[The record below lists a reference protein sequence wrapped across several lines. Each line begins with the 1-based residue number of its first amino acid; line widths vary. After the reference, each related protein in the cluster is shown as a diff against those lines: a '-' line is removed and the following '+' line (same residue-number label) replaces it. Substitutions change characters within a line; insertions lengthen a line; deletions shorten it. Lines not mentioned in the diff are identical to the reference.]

1 MRAIAVQRNH
11 DSQSPERVILSDRG
25 TRSMDMPV
33 TEPHT
38 DTAHTTTKQPV
49 RLSPRRQVILLVV
62 VTGLVGMGVFLG
74 PRALQKSEEASA
86 PVESQAT
93 ADGGFKATAAQW
105 ADLKIEPVRQMEF
118 PQAEDTDGKI
128 ANDDDLTTPVFS
140 PYSGRVVKLF
150 ARAGDTVHQGD
161 PLFAVQAAEFVQ
173 GQSDLISAAATART
187 ARAQLTLTEA
197 NEKRQH
203 ELFLAHGAAQ
213 KDWQQ
218 SQVDLA
224 NAQGGLNTAQI
235 GLAAV
240 RNRLR
245 ILGKT
250 DQEIDAIEQASDV
263 RQLDPIGVV
272 FAPIDGIVVQRQIGL
287 GQNIVS
293 TSSGG
298 SNQQFQIGNLSK
310 VWMLANV
317 REENAPDVHLGDPVE
332 VNVLAYPGRVFAGKI
347 TRVSPAIDPVLHRL
361 PVWAEV
367 ENPDGVLKPEMFARF
382 RIISGP
388 SNGPSSAVLDKSVV
402 YEGAN
407 AHVWLANDAGKTLA
421 IRQIKVGRVTGG
433 IVQVLDGLK
442 PGDKVV
448 TSGAVFIDRAAAG
461 D

>member
-1 MRAIAVQRNH
+1 V
-11 DSQSPERVILSDRG
+11 
-25 TRSMDMPV
+25 DMPA
-33 TEPHT
+33 TEPRT
-38 DTAHTTTKQPV
+38 DMTHGTTKGPV
-49 RLSPRRQVILLVV
+49 HLSRKRQFTLLVI
-62 VTGLVGMGVFLG
+62 VTVLVGAGVFLG
-74 PRALQKSEEASA
+74 PRALHKPEEAAASA
-86 PVESQAT
+86 PAQAT
-93 ADGGFKATAAQW
+93 ADGGFKATTAQW
-105 ADLKIEPVRQMEF
+105 ADLKVESVKQVDF

-140 PYSGRVVKLF
+140 PYTGRVVKLF
-150 ARAGDTVHQGD
+150 ARAGDVVHQGD
-161 PLFAVQAAEFVQ
+161 PLFAVQAAEFAQ
-173 GQSDLISAAATART
+173 GQSDLISAVAALRT

-250 DQEIDAIEQASDV
+250 DAEIDSVEQAADV
-263 RQLDPIGVV
+263 QKLDPVGIV
-272 FAPIDGIVVQRQIGL
+272 FAPIDGIVVQRQVGL

-293 TSSGG
+293 AANGG
-298 SNQQFQIGNLSK
+298 GGGQQFQIGNLSK

-317 REENAPDVHLGDPVE
+317 REENAPNVHLGDPVE
-332 VNVLAYPGRVFAGKI
+332 VNVLAYPDRVFQGKI
-347 TRVSPAIDPVLHRL
+347 TRVSPTIDPVLHRL

-367 ENPDGVLKPEMFARF
+367 ANPDGVLKPEMFARF
-382 RIISGP
+382 RIINGP
-388 SNGPSSAVLDKSVV
+388 SNGPSAAVLDRSVV
-402 YEGAN
+402 YEGAD
-407 AHVWLANDAGKTLA
+407 AHVWLANDADKTLA
-421 IRQIKVGRVTGG
+421 IRQIKIGRVVDGV
-433 IVQVLDGLK
+433 VQVLAGLK
-442 PGDKVV
+442 TGDKVV

>member
-1 MRAIAVQRNH
+1 
-11 DSQSPERVILSDRG
+11 
-25 TRSMDMPV
+25 MPA
-33 TEPHT
+33 TDPHA
-38 DTAHTTTKQPV
+38 DLADVKGPV
-49 RLSPRRQVILLVV
+49 RLTRKRQLVLLLV
-62 VTGLVGMGVFLG
+62 VTGLVGAGVFVG
-74 PRALQKSEEASA
+74 PRVLTKPEEATA
-86 PVESQAT
+86 PAESQIT
-93 ADGGFKATAAQW
+93 ADGGFKTTNAQW
-105 ADLKIEPVRQMEF
+105 ADLKIEPVKQFDF

-140 PYSGRVVKLF
+140 PYTGRVVKLF

-161 PLFAVQAAEFVQ
+161 PLFAVQASEFVQ
-173 GQSDLISAAATART
+173 GQADLISAIATLRT
-187 ARAQLTLTEA
+187 SKAQLQLADA

-224 NAQGGLNTAQI
+224 NAQGGFNSAQI

-250 DQEIDAIEQASDV
+250 DQEIDAVENATDV
-263 RQLDPIGVV
+263 RTLDPIGIVS
-272 FAPIDGIVVQRQIGL
+272 APIEGIVIQRQVGL

-293 TSSGG
+293 AANGGSSGP
-298 SNQQFQIGNLSK
+298 QFQIGNVSK

-317 REENAPDVHLGDPVE
+317 REENAPKVHLGDPVQ
-332 VNVLAYPGRVFAGKI
+332 VTTLAYPGRVFDGKI
-347 TRVSPAIDPVLHRL
+347 TRISPTIDPVLHRL

-367 ENPDGVLKPEMFARF
+367 ANPEGLLKPEMFASF
-382 RIISGP
+382 RIISGAAK
-388 SNGPSSAVLDKSVV
+388 GPSPAVPDRAIV
-402 YEGAN
+402 YEGAS
-407 AHVWLANDAGKTLA
+407 AHVWLANPADKTLA
-421 IRQIKVGRVTGG
+421 LRRIKVGGEIDG
-433 IVQVLDGLK
+433 MVQVLSGLQ
-442 PGDKVV
+442 PGDNVV

>member
-1 MRAIAVQRNH
+1 VDIQA
-11 DSQSPERVILSDRG
+11 G
-25 TRSMDMPV
+25 
-33 TEPHT
+33 EPQT
-38 DTAHTTTKQPV
+38 DTMVASSREPV
-49 RLSPRRQVILLVV
+49 RLSRQRQIILLLF
-62 VTGLVGMGVFLG
+62 VTALIGTGVFLG
-74 PRALQKSEEASA
+74 PRALHKPEEASA
-86 PVESQAT
+86 PAESQAT
-93 ADGGFKATAAQW
+93 ADGGFKATPAQW
-105 ADLKIEPVRQMEF
+105 ADLKIDQVRQVDF

-140 PYSGRVVKLF
+140 PYTGHVIKLF
-150 ARAGDTVHQGD
+150 ARAGDSVHQGD
-161 PLFAVQAAEFVQ
+161 PLFAVQAAEFAQ
-173 GQSDLISAAATART
+173 GQNDLISAVATLKT
-187 ARAQLTLTEA
+187 AHAQLSLTEA

-218 SQVDLA
+218 AQVDLA

-250 DQEIDAIEQASDV
+250 DREIDAVEQASNV
-263 RQLDPIGVV
+263 QSLDPIGVV
-272 FAPIDGIVVQRQIGL
+272 SAPIDGIVLQRQVGP

-293 TSSGG
+293 AASGG
-298 SNQQFQIGNLSK
+298 GSGPQFQIGNVSK

-317 REENAPDVHLGDPVE
+317 REETAPNVHLGDSVQ
-332 VNVLAYPGRVFAGKI
+332 VTVLAYPGRIFRGKI
-347 TRVSPAIDPVLHRL
+347 TRVSPTIDPVLHRL

-367 ENPDGVLKPEMFARF
+367 DNPDGMLKPEMFARF
-382 RIISGP
+382 RII
-388 SNGPSSAVLDKSVV
+388 NGPSKGPSPAVPDRSIV

-407 AHVWLANDAGKTLA
+407 AHVWVANEADKTLA
-421 IRQIKVGRVTGG
+421 IRPIKVGRMTDGV
-433 IVQVLDGLK
+433 VQVLDGLK
-442 PGDKVV
+442 PGEKIV

>member
-1 MRAIAVQRNH
+1 MPASKTGTAAVH
-11 DSQSPERVILSDRG
+11 AAKG
-25 TRSMDMPV
+25 
-33 TEPHT
+33 
-38 DTAHTTTKQPV
+38 PV
-49 RLSPRRQVILLVV
+49 RLSRQRQFTLLVI
-62 VTGLVGMGVFLG
+62 VTVLVGAGVFLG
-74 PRALQKSEEASA
+74 PRALHKHEEAGA
-86 PVESQAT
+86 PTVPQVLAN
-93 ADGGFKATAAQW
+93 GGFKATNAQW
-105 ADLKIEPVRQMEF
+105 ADLKIEPVRQVDF

-140 PYSGRVVKLF
+140 PYTGRVVKLF
-150 ARAGDTVHQGD
+150 ARAGDVVRQGD
-161 PLFAVQAAEFVQ
+161 PLFAVQAAEFAQ
-173 GQSDLISAAATART
+173 GQSDLIGAVSALKT

-203 ELFLAHGAAQ
+203 ELFLAHAAAQ

-245 ILGKT
+245 NLGKT
-250 DQEIDAIEQASDV
+250 DDEIDAVEQAADV
-263 RQLDPIGVV
+263 RKLDPVGIVY
-272 FAPIDGIVVQRQIGL
+272 APIDGIVVQRQVGL

-293 TSSGG
+293 AASGG
-298 SNQQFQIGNLSK
+298 GSGLQFQIGSLAK

-317 REENAPDVHLGDPVE
+317 REESAPNVHLGDPVE
-332 VNVLAYPGRVFAGKI
+332 VTVLSYPGRVFPGKI
-347 TRVSPAIDPVLHRL
+347 TRVSPSIDPVLHRL
-361 PVWAEV
+361 PVWAEIA
-367 ENPDGVLKPEMFARF
+367 NPDGTLKPEMFARF

-388 SNGPSSAVLDKSVV
+388 SNGPSPAVPDRSVV

-407 AHVWLANDAGKTLA
+407 AHVWLANETDKTLA
-421 IRQIKVGRVTGG
+421 IRQIKVGRVTDGT
-433 IVQVLDGLK
+433 VQVLDGLSA
-442 PGDKVV
+442 GDKVV

>member
-1 MRAIAVQRNH
+1 
-11 DSQSPERVILSDRG
+11 
-25 TRSMDMPV
+25 
-33 TEPHT
+33 
-38 DTAHTTTKQPV
+38 V
-49 RLSPRRQVILLVV
+49 RLTRKRQIILLAV
-62 VTGLVGMGVFLG
+62 VTALVGAGVFLG
-74 PRALQKSEEASA
+74 PRALRKPDEAAST
-86 PVESQAT
+86 PNSQVT
-93 ADGGFKATAAQW
+93 SDGGFKTTNAQW
-105 ADLKIEPVRQMEF
+105 ADLKIKPVTQMDF

-150 ARAGDTVHQGD
+150 VRAGDTVHQGE

-173 GQSDLISAAATART
+173 GQSDLISAVSALKT
-187 ARAQLTLTEA
+187 ARAQLALTEA

-224 NAQGGLNTAQI
+224 NAQGGINSAQI

-240 RNRLR
+240 RDRLR

-250 DQEIDAIEQASDV
+250 DQEINAVENATDV
-263 RQLDPIGVV
+263 RSLDPVGIV
-272 FAPIDGIVVQRQIGL
+272 FAPIDGIVVQRQVGD

-293 TSSGG
+293 AAGGGG
-298 SNQQFQIGNLSK
+298 SGPQFQIGTVSK

-317 REENAPDVHLGDPVE
+317 REENAPNVYLGDPVG
-332 VNVLAYPGRVFAGKI
+332 VTVLAYPGRVFAGKI

-367 ENPDGVLKPEMFARF
+367 ANADGLLKPEMFASF
-382 RIISGP
+382 RIISAAAKGP
-388 SNGPSSAVLDKSVV
+388 SPAIPDRAIV

-407 AHVWLANDAGKTLA
+407 AHVWLANPADKTLA
-421 IRQIKVGRVTGG
+421 LRQIKTGRQIDGT
-433 IVQVLDGLK
+433 VQVLAGLTA
-442 PGDKVV
+442 GANVV
-448 TSGAVFIDRAAAG
+448 TSGAVFIDRAATG

>member
-1 MRAIAVQRNH
+1 
-11 DSQSPERVILSDRG
+11 
-25 TRSMDMPV
+25 MPA

-38 DTAHTTTKQPV
+38 DIAHVSKGPV
-49 RLSPRRQVILLVV
+49 RLSRKRQFTLLVF
-62 VTGLVGMGVFLG
+62 VTVLVGAGVFLG
-74 PRALQKSEEASA
+74 PRALHKPEEAAA
-86 PVESQAT
+86 PAESQAT

-105 ADLKIEPVRQMEF
+105 ADLKIEPVKQVDF

-128 ANDDDLTTPVFS
+128 ATDDDLTTPVFS
-140 PYSGRVVKLF
+140 PYTGRVVRLY
-150 ARAGDTVHQGD
+150 ARAGDAVHQGD

-173 GQSDLISAAATART
+173 GQSDLISAVATMKT
-187 ARAQLTLTEA
+187 ARAQLTLNET

-203 ELFLAHGAAQ
+203 ELFLAHAAAQ

-235 GLAAV
+235 ALAAV

-245 ILGKT
+245 ILGKS
-250 DQEIDAIEQASDV
+250 DAEIDAVERESDA
-263 RQLDPIGVV
+263 RKLDPVGIV
-272 FAPIDGIVVQRQIGL
+272 FAPIDGIVVQRQVGL

-293 TSSGG
+293 AATGG
-298 SNQQFQIGNLSK
+298 SAQQFQIGNLSK

-317 REENAPDVHLGDPVE
+317 REENAPNVHLGDPVE
-332 VNVLAYPGRVFAGKI
+332 VNVLAYPGRVFQGKI
-347 TRVSPAIDPVLHRL
+347 TRVSPSIDPVLHRL

-367 ENPDGVLKPEMFARF
+367 ENPDGMLKPEMFARF
-382 RIISGP
+382 RIINAP
-388 SNGPSSAVLDKSVV
+388 STGPSSAVLDRSVV
-402 YEGAN
+402 YEGSE
-407 AHVWLANDAGKTLA
+407 AHVWLANETDKTLA
-421 IRQIKVGRVTGG
+421 IRPIKVGRVVDGV
-433 IVQVLDGLK
+433 VQVLDGLK

>member
-1 MRAIAVQRNH
+1 V
-11 DSQSPERVILSDRG
+11 
-25 TRSMDMPV
+25 DMPEGGKPEGGKPAGHA
-33 TEPHT
+33 EPET
-38 DTAHTTTKQPV
+38 RDRAEQKATVPPR
-49 RLSPRRQVILLVV
+49 RLSRKRQFILLIVI
-62 VTGLVGMGVFLG
+62 TALVGARVFLG
-74 PRALQKSEEASA
+74 PRVLRKPEEATASA
-86 PVESQAT
+86 STQTTP
-93 ADGGFKATAAQW
+93 DGGFRATSAQW
-105 ADLKIEPVRQMEF
+105 ADLKVEPVKQIDF
-118 PQAEDTDGKI
+118 PAAEETDGKI
-128 ANDDDLTTPVFS
+128 ATDDDLTTPVFS
-140 PYSGRVVKLF
+140 PYTGRVVKLF

-173 GQSDLISAAATART
+173 GQSDLISAAAALKTAK
-187 ARAQLTLTEA
+187 AQQALAEA

-224 NAQGGLNTAQI
+224 TAQGGFNSAQI

-240 RNRLR
+240 RDRLR

-250 DQEIDAIEQASDV
+250 NAEIDAVENASDV
-263 RQLDPIGVV
+263 RTIDPVGIVA
-272 FAPIDGIVVQRQIGL
+272 APIDGIVVQRQVGP

-293 TSSGG
+293 AASGG
-298 SNQQFQIGNLSK
+298 STPEFQIGNVSR

-317 REENAPDVHLGDPVE
+317 REANAPNIHLGDPLE
-332 VNVLAYPGRVFAGKI
+332 VTVLAYPGRVFAGKI

-367 ENPDGVLKPEMFARF
+367 ENPDGPLKPEMFARF
-382 RIISGP
+382 RIINGP
-388 SNGPSSAVLDKSVV
+388 SNGPSPAVPDRAVV
-402 YEGAN
+402 YEGAS
-407 AHVWLANDAGKTLA
+407 AHVWLANDADKSLA
-421 IRQIKVGRVTGG
+421 IRQIKVGRVSDGM
-433 IVQVLDGLK
+433 VQVRDGLK

>member
-1 MRAIAVQRNH
+1 MANAAK
-11 DSQSPERVILSDRG
+11 G
-25 TRSMDMPV
+25 
-33 TEPHT
+33 
-38 DTAHTTTKQPV
+38 PV
-49 RLSPRRQVILLVV
+49 RLSRKRQFILLIV
-62 VTGLVGMGVFLG
+62 VTALVGAGVFLG
-74 PRALQKSEEASA
+74 PRALRKPEEAAA
-86 PVESQAT
+86 PAESHVT
-93 ADGGFKATAAQW
+93 AEGAFKTTNAQW
-105 ADLKIEPVRQMEF
+105 ADLKIEPVKQMDF

-140 PYSGRVVKLF
+140 PYTGRVVKLF
-150 ARAGDTVHQGD
+150 ARAGDVVHQGD
-161 PLFAVQAAEFVQ
+161 PLFGVQAAEFVQ
-173 GQSDLISAAATART
+173 GQSDLISAVAALKT
-187 ARAQLTLTEA
+187 ARAQLALTEA

-224 NAQGGLNTAQI
+224 NAQGGFNSAQI

-250 DQEIDAIEQASDV
+250 DAEIDAVEKAADV
-263 RQLDPIGVV
+263 QNLDPVGVV
-272 FAPIDGIVVQRQIGL
+272 SAPIDGIVVQRQVGL

-293 TSSGG
+293 AASGG
-298 SNQQFQIGNLSK
+298 GSGPQFQIGNVSK

-317 REENAPDVHLGDPVE
+317 REENAPNVHLGDPVE
-332 VNVLAYPGRVFAGKI
+332 VTTIAYPGRVFAGKI

-361 PVWAEV
+361 PVWAAV
-367 ENPDGVLKPEMFARF
+367 DNPDGLLKPEMFASF
-382 RIISGP
+382 RIINGP
-388 SNGPSSAVLDKSVV
+388 SNGPSPAVPDRAIV

-407 AHVWLANDAGKTLA
+407 AHVWLANPADKTLA
-421 IRQIKVGRVTGG
+421 LRQIKVGREIAG
-433 IVQVLDGLK
+433 IVQVVDGLK
-442 PGDKVV
+442 PGDNVV